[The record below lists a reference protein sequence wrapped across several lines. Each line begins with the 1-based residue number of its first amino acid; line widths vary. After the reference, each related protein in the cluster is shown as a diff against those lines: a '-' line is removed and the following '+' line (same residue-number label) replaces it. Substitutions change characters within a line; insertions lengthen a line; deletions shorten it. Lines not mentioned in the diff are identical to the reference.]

1 MTPERWEQVGK
12 IYHSAL
18 ELKADERCAF
28 LDRAC
33 ADDETLRQEVES
45 LLAADEN
52 AASFIAEPAIKDA
65 AAILSLKDSPS
76 LEGKSLGHYRI
87 LSKLGAGG
95 MGEVYSAK
103 DSKLGREVAL
113 KTLPEELCCDPIMLQ
128 RFRTEARA
136 AATLNH
142 PCIATL
148 YSVEDVDGC
157 HFITM
162 EFVGGKTLADMIPQ
176 NGLDLKVFLEWFIP
190 LADALSH
197 AHERGIVHR
206 DIKPSNIMI
215 TPEGVPKILDFG
227 LARIDNASVAED
239 AETVLIK
246 TQKGQIVGTPA
257 YMSPEQA
264 EGKEVDHRTDIFS
277 FGVVMYEALTGE
289 RPFKGNSY
297 AALVSEL
304 LKSEPKPIA
313 ELKPEIPFLLAR
325 LVMRCLSKE
334 RRHRYQTMRE
344 VRVVLEEIKAAI
356 EAGVSMDKTPKS
368 LLFKTSFSP
377 RWFVAPIIL
386 LIVLVAAFA
395 VYRLTQKSSP
405 PPINFENMTLRKLSQ
420 TNNVTFVQ
428 ITPDGKTIV
437 YTTLDEDS
445 TRSLWIRRIEE
456 KNALQLVSK
465 ELRQFWGGTAVS
477 PDGSQIFYALADEN
491 AQQATLYRISSL
503 GGPPRKL
510 IESAN
515 DVGSISSDGQRILF
529 VRRGEK
535 QLHILS
541 ANTVDG
547 SEERVI
553 HTSQPDELFRDPQ
566 FSADDKS
573 IFFSKRKITND
584 RAFWSLVEIPSGG
597 GAERT
602 ILATNGERIGEL
614 AVLKNGKGI
623 LINKGDDVSKLQQL
637 YYVSLADG
645 KEQRITNDLNSYN
658 GIGVSD
664 NGNTI
669 VSTQNHIAK
678 DIWVGRD
685 VENLRKLTTES
696 NVNTNAVFTPDGRI
710 VYDALDNNRPDIW
723 IMNGDGSNPQQL
735 TSNEAFDYEPQVSP
749 DGRFIVFTSDRTG
762 ERRIWRM
769 NIDGSNPTLLTNVN
783 GATYAPVISPG
794 AQTVWFQW
802 NKENKQVLA
811 KIPITGGEVTE
822 QQPSFGDYLWTIS
835 PDGKQVALVLF
846 DNQSEQFKVRVRP
859 IDAEEPSKVFDISPT
874 NVLKWTADGKN
885 LLYRSVEPNR
895 EMLSIVWIQSLA
907 GGKPKQFLS
916 VKPDRVSNLSQSI
929 DGKQTLIIRS
939 RILTDAI
946 MLTRVN

>member
-1 MTPERWEQVGK
+1 
-12 IYHSAL
+12 
-18 ELKADERCAF
+18 
-28 LDRAC
+28 
-33 ADDETLRQEVES
+33 
-45 LLAADEN
+45 
-52 AASFIAEPAIKDA
+52 
-65 AAILSLKDSPS
+65 
-76 LEGKSLGHYRI
+76 
-87 LSKLGAGG
+87 
-95 MGEVYSAK
+95 
-103 DSKLGREVAL
+103 
-113 KTLPEELCCDPIMLQ
+113 
-128 RFRTEARA
+128 
-136 AATLNH
+136 
-142 PCIATL
+142 
-148 YSVEDVDGC
+148 
-157 HFITM
+157 M
-162 EFVGGKTLADMIPQ
+162 EFVEGHTLAEMIPQ
-176 NGLDLKVFLEWFIP
+176 NGLDLKVFLEWFVSI
-190 LADALSH
+190 ADALSH
-197 AHERGIVHR
+197 AHERGIIHR
-206 DIKPSNIMI
+206 DIKPGNIMI

-227 LARIDNASVAED
+227 LARIDNASITED
-239 AETVLIK
+239 AETILIK

-368 LLFKTSFSP
+368 LLSKTSFSP

-386 LIVLVAAFA
+386 LIVLLTAFA
-395 VYRLTQKSSP
+395 VYRLTQNSSP
-405 PPINFENMTLRKLSQ
+405 PISFENMTLRKLSQ

-428 ITPDGKTIV
+428 ITPDGKAIV

-465 ELRQFWGGTAVS
+465 EFRQFWGGTAIS

-491 AQQATLYRISSL
+491 VQQATLYRTSSL
-503 GGPPRKL
+503 GGTPRKL
-510 IESAN
+510 VERAN

-529 VRRGEK
+529 VRRDGN
-535 QLHILS
+535 QLQILS
-541 ANTVDG
+541 ANTTDG
-547 SEERVI
+547 SDERVI

-566 FSADDKS
+566 FSADGKS
-573 IFFSKRKITND
+573 IFFSKRKTTGGKT
-584 RAFWSLVEIPSGG
+584 FWSLVEIPATGG
-597 GAERT
+597 VERT
-602 ILATNGERIGEL
+602 VLATDGERIGEL

-623 LINKGDDVSKLQQL
+623 LINKGDNASKLQQL
-637 YYVSLADG
+637 YYVSLPDG
-645 KEQRITNDLNSYN
+645 KLQRITNDLNSYN
-658 GIGVSD
+658 GIGISD
-664 NGNTI
+664 DGNTI
-669 VSTQNHIAK
+669 VSTQNFTAK

-685 VENLRKLTTES
+685 VGNLRKLTMES
-696 NVNTNAVFTPDGRI
+696 NVFSNAVFTPDGRI

-723 IMNGDGSNPQQL
+723 IMNADGNNLQQL
-735 TSNEAFDYEPQVSP
+735 TSGGSFNSEPQVSP
-749 DGRFIVFTSDRTG
+749 DGRFIVFMSDRTG
-762 ERRIWRM
+762 ENKVWRM
-769 NIDGSNPTLLTNVN
+769 NIDGSNPILLTNVN
-783 GATYAPVISPG
+783 GSAYAPVVSQG
-794 AQTVWFQW
+794 SQTVWFQW

-822 QQPSFGDYLWTIS
+822 QHPSFGDNLWAIS
-835 PDGKQVALVLF
+835 PDGKRIALVFF

-859 IDAEEPSKVFDISPT
+859 VDAEEPSKIFNISPT
-874 NVLKWTADGKN
+874 NLLKWTADGKN
-885 LLYRSVEPNR
+885 LIYRSLEPNP

-907 GGKPKQFLS
+907 GGEPKQFLS
-916 VKPDRVSNLSQSI
+916 VKPDRVSSISQSI

-939 RILTDAI
+939 KVLTDAV
-946 MLTRVN
+946 MLTRIRAN